1 MFNDVTV
8 NPSVG
13 SGFRRDSK
21 LSDTMLKLAKKRMDN
36 TPTSDVHAA
45 FKEGERSPIREAAAA

>member
-13 SGFRRDSK
+13 SGLGRDSK
-21 LSDTMLKLAKKRMDN
+21 LPKLLLNLANKRNQDKSI
-36 TPTSDVHAA
+36 TSDVQAA
-45 FKEGERSPIREAAAA
+45 FKEGERAPVAGASL